1 MQIYAFYD
9 RIAKKIR
16 GVTTAENDGLVI
28 RENARALAQV
38 YPLGDLEIQAVA
50 EIDDNGDI
58 KINEEK
64 RVVNWESYKFPEN
77 PFVKVDKTKE
87 TEQK

>member
-16 GVTTAENDGLVI
+16 GVTTAENDGLVV

-38 YPLGDLEIQAVA
+38 YPLGDIEIQAVA
-50 EIDDNGDI
+50 EINDNGDI

-64 RVVNWESYKFPEN
+64 RIVNWESYKFPEN
-77 PFVKVDKTKE
+77 PFVKVDKNKE

>member
-28 RENARALAQV
+28 RENAKALAGI
-38 YPLGDLEIQAVA
+38 YPLGDIQILAVA
-50 EIDDNGDI
+50 EIDDNGDV
-58 KINEEK
+58 KVNEEK

-77 PFVKVDKTKE
+77 PFIKVDKTKKE
-87 TEQK
+87 EQK